1 MENNIAIFNNEEFGA
16 VRTISENGRILF
28 CAKDVAVA
36 LGYSNPRKAVADHCK
51 GVTKRDTLTEGGV
64 QSLSY
69 IPEGDV
75 YRLIVSSKLPS
86 AARFETWLF
95 DTVVPD
101 IRRHGAYISDPLLQ
115 KMADNPG
122 LLEKIVETMMYE
134 RKRADSL
141 TEKLNE
147 AQPKADYFD
156 SFVNPAN
163 CTKYEET
170 LFKVVFA
177 PKALKFQ
184 PFTAKTLSI
193 QSILETPQRSS
204 ACRRKHSANSCKTR
218 STYIAAPP
226 ETSCRTAKGATTGFL
241 WCVTTTAAVI
251 SEHTPSSHRAERT
264 CSVCCLVRWE
274 CEKEELPYEIYI

>member
-1 MENNIAIFNNEEFGA
+1 MENKIAVFNNEEFGA
-16 VRTISENGRILF
+16 VRTISENGKILF

-64 QSLSY
+64 QLLSY

-86 AARFETWLF
+86 AARIETWLF

-101 IRRHGAYISDPLLQ
+101 IRRHGAYISDPLMQ

-141 TEKLNE
+141 SEKLNE

-163 CTKYEET
+163 CTNIRD
-170 LFKVVFA
+170 
-177 PKALKFQ
+177 
-184 PFTAKTLSI
+184 TAKELGVPEKTFCKFLQNEKYLYRCPAGNLMPYSKKSNDGLFVVRDYYRRGHFGTYTLI
-193 QSILETPQRSS
+193 
-204 ACRRKHSANSCKTR
+204 
-218 STYIAAPP
+218 
-226 ETSCRTAKGATTGFL
+226 
-241 WCVTTTAAVI
+241 
-251 SEHTPSSHRAERT
+251 TPSGKNLFRM
-264 CSVCCLVRWE
+264 LFGGMGM
-274 CEKEELPYEIYI
+274 

>member
-1 MENNIAIFNNEEFGA
+1 MENKIAVFNSEEFGA

-64 QSLSY
+64 QLLSY

-86 AARFETWLF
+86 AVRFETWLF

-134 RKRADSL
+134 RNRADNL

-193 QSILETPQRSS
+193 QSILETPQRSL
-204 ACRRKHSANSCKTR
+204 AYLRKHSANFCKTR
-218 STYIAAPP
+218 NTSIAVPP
-226 ETSCRTAKGATTGFL
+226 EILCRTAKRATTDCS

-251 SEHTPSSHRAERT
+251 SGHTPSSRRAERT
-264 CSVCCLVRWE
+264 CSVCCLVGRG
-274 CEKEELPYEIYI
+274 CNPYVKA

>member
-1 MENNIAIFNNEEFGA
+1 MEKKIEVFNSEEFGA
-16 VRTISENGRILF
+16 VRTISENGKILF

-36 LGYSNPRKAVADHCK
+36 LGYSNSRKAVADHCK

-101 IRRHGAYISDPLLQ
+101 IRRHGAYISDPLMQ
-115 KMADNPG
+115 KIADNPG

-141 TEKLNE
+141 SEKLNE
-147 AQPKADYFD
+147 VQPKADYFD
-156 SFVNPAN
+156 SFVNPTN
-163 CTKYEET
+163 CTNIRD
-170 LFKVVFA
+170 
-177 PKALKFQ
+177 
-184 PFTAKTLSI
+184 TAKELGV
-193 QSILETPQRSS
+193 P
-204 ACRRKHSANSCKTR
+204 
-218 STYIAAPP
+218 
-226 ETSCRTAKGATTGFL
+226 
-241 WCVTTTAAVI
+241 
-251 SEHTPSSHRAERT
+251 ERT
-264 CSVCCLVRWE
+264 FCKFLQN
-274 CEKEELPYEIYI
+274 EKYLYRCPAGNLPYRGYSARKSA

>member
-1 MENNIAIFNNEEFGA
+1 MDMENKIAVFNSEEFGA

-36 LGYSNPRKAVADHCK
+36 LVISNPRKAVADHCK
-51 GVTKRDTLTEGGV
+51 EVTKRDTLTDGGV

-101 IRRHGAYISDPLLQ
+101 IRRHGAYISDPLMQ

-141 TEKLNE
+141 SEKLNE

-177 PKALKFQ
+177 PKVLKFQ

-193 QSILETPQRSS
+193 QSILETPQRSL
-204 ACRRKHSANSCKTR
+204 AYLREHSANSCKTKNI
-218 STYIAAPP
+218 SIAAPP
-226 ETSCRTAKGATTGFL
+226 ETSCRTAKRATTDCS
-241 WCVTTTAAVI
+241 WCAITTAAVI
-251 SEHTPSSHRAERT
+251 SERTPSSRRAERT
-264 CSVCCLVRWE
+264 CSVCCLAGRE
-274 CEKEELPYEIYI
+274 CNTYAEE

>member
-1 MENNIAIFNNEEFGA
+1 MENKIAVFNSEEFGA
-16 VRTISENGRILF
+16 VRTISENGKILF

-51 GVTKRDTLTEGGV
+51 GVTKRDTLT
-64 QSLSY
+64 
-69 IPEGDV
+69 EGDV

-134 RKRADSL
+134 RNRADNLS
-141 TEKLNE
+141 EKLNE

-193 QSILETPQRSS
+193 QSILSRVRFFLCTHCGSVRLQFLVVRHLPRCLQ
-204 ACRRKHSANSCKTR
+204 
-218 STYIAAPP
+218 STDSGIH
-226 ETSCRTAKGATTGFL
+226 GF
-241 WCVTTTAAVI
+241 CGGIV
-251 SEHTPSSHRAERT
+251 
-264 CSVCCLVRWE
+264 
-274 CEKEELPYEIYI
+274 